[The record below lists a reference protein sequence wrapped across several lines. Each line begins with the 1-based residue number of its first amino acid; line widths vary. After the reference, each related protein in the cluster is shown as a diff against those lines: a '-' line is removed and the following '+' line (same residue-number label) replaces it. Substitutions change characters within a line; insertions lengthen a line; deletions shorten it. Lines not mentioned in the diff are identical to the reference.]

1 MEIYNLKD
9 NLPRL
14 NDCYLTMGTFDG
26 CHIGHQKL
34 FSNLSKEAKEN
45 KSQSVL
51 ITFNP
56 HPRHIIQK
64 EKTFPIIMG
73 LEKKIEIFQLFN
85 INHVLIIPFDYE
97 FSKMKA
103 DNFISDIII
112 NFFKPKKIIIGYDH
126 HFGFNRE
133 GTPKFL
139 IENGKNKGFKVD
151 VINPIKN
158 KELIVSSSKIR
169 SFLND
174 GRVKKASTLL
184 GRNYGFLATI
194 QKGSGR
200 GRGLGFPTANFIS
213 EEKNQLI
220 PSKGVYLISAMIH
233 GNNLYGMCNL
243 GVRPT
248 FNETEFVMEA
258 HFFDLYD
265 KNIYGEKLEIKF
277 LNRIRDEIKF
287 SNSKELIKQLK
298 KDKEDCIRM
307 MQGFKQET

>member
-14 NDCYLTMGTFDG
+14 SNCYLTMGSFDG
-26 CHIGHQKL
+26 CHIGHQKI
-34 FSNLSKEAKEN
+34 FSNLFKEAQKN
-45 KSQSVL
+45 RSQSAL

-56 HPRHIIQK
+56 HPRHVIQK
-64 EKTFPIIMG
+64 EKNFPIIMS
-73 LEKKIEIFQLFN
+73 LEKKIEIFRFFN
-85 INHVLIIPFDYE
+85 IDHVLIIPFNHE

-139 IENGKNKGFKVD
+139 TENGKSKGFKVD

-158 KELIVSSSKIR
+158 KELIVSSSRIR
-169 SFLND
+169 SFLNN
-174 GRVKKASTLL
+174 GSVEIASTLL
-184 GRNYGFLATI
+184 GRNYGFFATV

-200 GRGLGFPTANFIS
+200 GRELGFPTANFIS

-220 PSKGVYLISAMIH
+220 PSNGVYLISAMIH

-265 KNIYGEKLEIKF
+265 KNIYGEKLEIEF

-298 KDKEDCIRM
+298 KDKEDCIRIL
-307 MQGFKQET
+307 QEFKQET